1 MFKRL
6 ALIVLLAI
14 LPSLGC
20 ADQPVEKRLDAQSLD
35 TFDQQATAVRQGMQP
50 GGVYEYM
57 KQADKTRVETGLE
70 QMRKLLQGH
79 ATQAELSPQDKV
91 ALLNTQEEVNAI
103 LLHNDDNRLVCEI
116 AAPPGSRIRVKTCHT
131 YGELMARQE
140 HDQTLLSD
148 RQKQPQTQRNGQ

>member
-1 MFKRL
+1 MIKRL
-6 ALIVLLAI
+6 VFVVLMAIV
-14 LPSLGC
+14 PVLGC
-20 ADQPVEKRLDAQSLD
+20 ADPAVEKRLDAQSLD
-35 TFDQQATAVRQGMQP
+35 AFDQQATAVRQGMQP

-57 KQADKTRVETGLE
+57 KQSDKTHVETGLE

-91 ALLNTQEEVNAI
+91 ALLNTQEEVNAV

-131 YGELMARQE
+131 YRELMARQE
-140 HDQTLLSD
+140 RDQGLLGD
-148 RQKQPQTQRNGQ
+148 KQKQPQTQRNGQ

>member
-1 MFKRL
+1 MFKHL
-6 ALIVLLAI
+6 ALAVLTVI
-14 LPSLGC
+14 LPTLCC
-20 ADQPVEKRLDAQSLD
+20 ADQAVEKRLDAQSLD
-35 TFDQQATAVRQGMQP
+35 AFDQQATAVRRGMQP

-79 ATQAELSPQDKV
+79 ATQADLSPSDKV
-91 ALLNTQEEVNAI
+91 VLLNTQEEVNAV

-131 YGELMARQE
+131 HGELMARQE
-140 HDQTLLSD
+140 RDQALLGD